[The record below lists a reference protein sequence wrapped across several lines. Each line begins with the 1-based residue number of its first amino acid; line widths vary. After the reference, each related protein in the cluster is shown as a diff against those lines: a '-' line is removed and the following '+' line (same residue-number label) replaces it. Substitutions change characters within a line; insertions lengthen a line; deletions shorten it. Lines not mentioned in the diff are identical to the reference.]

1 MIFTGACRCNKI
13 SMTKPEPIKD
23 PKIKEAHPP
32 KQDWQTLAQEH
43 LAGWQRER
51 ADFENYRKDV
61 ARREAQL
68 VGLATR
74 ALVADLVP
82 VLRDYD
88 LALSHAPRNLSVE
101 AAAWLKGALAVGNAL
116 NKVLADH
123 GVSEILPQ
131 VGDPVDFKKHE
142 SVMVEQAEGVATG
155 QITKVLAKG
164 YALGELVVAPARVAV
179 AK

>member
-1 MIFTGACRCNKI
+1 
-13 SMTKPEPIKD
+13 MTKSEPIKD

-61 ARREAQL
+61 ARREAQM

-88 LALSHAPRNLSVE
+88 LALSHAPQNLPAE
-101 AAAWLKGALAVGNAL
+101 AAAWLKGALAVSSTL

-131 VGDPVDFKKHE
+131 VGDPVDLKKHE
-142 SVMVEQAEGVATG
+142 SVMVKQVEGVAAG
-155 QITKVLAKG
+155 HITKVLAKG